1 MSGERGDVNVESV
14 EDWKKK
20 LPNLCEGYDQ
30 KDIFNMDETD
40 LFFKDTSRKTFHF
53 KGDDCA
59 GGKRSNERIT
69 VALCSSFSGEKLKPL
84 VIGKSRAPRCFKN
97 IKTESL
103 PVHYYHNKKAW
114 MNSSI
119 YEDYLKKLNR
129 QMRLQKRNI
138 LLFVDNAP
146 SHPEVQL
153 SNVAVKFLP
162 PNTTSYT
169 QPMDQGIIQATKLKF

>member
-1 MSGERGDVNVESV
+1 LENQELLG
-14 EDWKKK
+14 
-20 LPNLCEGYDQ
+20 
-30 KDIFNMDETD
+30 
-40 LFFKDTSRKTFHF
+40 
-53 KGDDCA
+53 
-59 GGKRSNERIT
+59 
-69 VALCSSFSGEKLKPL
+69 ALK
-84 VIGKSRAPRCFKN
+84 
-97 IKTESL
+97 SL

-169 QPMDQGIIQATKLKF
+169 QPMDQGIIQATKLKFRKRQVC